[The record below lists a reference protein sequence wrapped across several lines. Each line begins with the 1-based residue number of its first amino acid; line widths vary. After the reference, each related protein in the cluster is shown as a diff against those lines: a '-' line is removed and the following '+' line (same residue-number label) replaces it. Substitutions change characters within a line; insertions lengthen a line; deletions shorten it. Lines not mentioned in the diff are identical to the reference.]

1 MKGKTAFGIP
11 IDIYKMTPKDKAAEL
26 IRRFSFERWEQ
37 MTDLEKLHTI
47 NICLM
52 VADELAD
59 SVVSDLIVHDLTDEK
74 STEVVQYYY
83 DVLNEI
89 INFKNF

>member
-1 MKGKTAFGIP
+1 MAFGTP
-11 IDIYKMTPKDKAAEL
+11 KDIYAMTPKDKAAEL
-26 IRRFSFERWEQ
+26 IQRYSFGRWEQ
-37 MTDLEKLHTI
+37 MNKTEKLQTI

-59 SVVSDLIVHDLTDEK
+59 CVVSDLLVHDLTDEK

-89 INFKNF
+89 INYKNF

>member
-1 MKGKTAFGIP
+1 
-11 IDIYKMTPKDKAAEL
+11 MTPKDKAAEL
-26 IRRFSFERWEQ
+26 IQRYSFGRWEQ
-37 MTDLEKLHTI
+37 MTKTEKLQTI

-59 SVVSDLIVHDLTDEK
+59 CVVSDLLVHDLTDEK

-89 INFKNF
+89 INYKNF

>member
-1 MKGKTAFGIP
+1 MAFGTP
-11 IDIYKMTPKDKAAEL
+11 KDIYAMTPKDKAAEL
-26 IRRFSFERWEQ
+26 IQRYSFGRWEQ
-37 MTDLEKLHTI
+37 MNKTEKLQTI

-59 SVVSDLIVHDLTDEK
+59 CVVSDLLVHDLTDEK
-74 STEVVQYYY
+74 STEVVQYYF

-89 INFKNF
+89 INYKNF

>member
-1 MKGKTAFGIP
+1 
-11 IDIYKMTPKDKAAEL
+11 MTPKDKAAEL
-26 IRRFSFERWEQ
+26 IRRYSFERWDV

-52 VADELAD
+52 VADELGD
-59 SVVSDLIVHDLTDEK
+59 CVVSDLLVHDLTDEK
-74 STEVVQYYY
+74 TTEVVQYYY

-89 INFKNF
+89 INFKNFQQ

>member
-1 MKGKTAFGIP
+1 
-11 IDIYKMTPKDKAAEL
+11 MTPKDKATEL
-26 IRRFSFERWEQ
+26 IDRYSFGRWQ
-37 MTDLEKLHTI
+37 IMTDLEKLHTK

-59 SVVSDLIVHDLTDEK
+59 CVVSDLLVHHLTDEK
-74 STEVVQYYY
+74 TTEVVQYYY

-89 INFKNF
+89 INY

>member
-1 MKGKTAFGIP
+1 
-11 IDIYKMTPKDKAAEL
+11 MTPKDKAAEL
-26 IRRFSFERWEQ
+26 IRRYSFERWDV

-52 VADELAD
+52 VADELGD
-59 SVVSDLIVHDLTDEK
+59 CVCSHLLVHHLTDDK
-74 STEVVQYYY
+74 TTEVVQYYY

>member
-1 MKGKTAFGIP
+1 MAFGTP
-11 IDIYKMTPKDKAAEL
+11 KDIYEMTPKDKATEL
-26 IRRFSFERWEQ
+26 IQRYSFGRWEQ
-37 MTDLEKLHTI
+37 MTDVEKLQTI

-59 SVVSDLIVHDLTDEK
+59 CVVSDLLVHDLTDEK

-89 INFKNF
+89 INYKNF

>member
-1 MKGKTAFGIP
+1 
-11 IDIYKMTPKDKAAEL
+11 MTPKDKAAEL
-26 IRRFSFERWEQ
+26 IQRYSFGRWDV
-37 MTDLEKLHTI
+37 MTDVEKLQTI

-59 SVVSDLIVHDLTDEK
+59 SVCSHLLVHYLTDEK
-74 STEVVQYYY
+74 STEVVQYYF

>member
-1 MKGKTAFGIP
+1 MKVNKAFGTP
-11 IDIYKMTPKDKAAEL
+11 IDIYAMTPKDKAAEL
-26 IRRFSFERWEQ
+26 IQRYSFGRWEQ
-37 MTDLEKLHTI
+37 MTKTEKLQTI

-59 SVVSDLIVHDLTDEK
+59 CVVSDLLVHDLTDEK

-89 INFKNF
+89 INYKNF

>member
-1 MKGKTAFGIP
+1 
-11 IDIYKMTPKDKAAEL
+11 MTPKDKAAEL
-26 IRRFSFERWEQ
+26 IRRYSFGRWDV
-37 MTDLEKLHTI
+37 MADVEKLHTI

-59 SVVSDLIVHDLTDEK
+59 SVCSDLLVHHLTDEK
-74 STEVVQYYY
+74 STEVIQYYF

-89 INFKNF
+89 INYKNF

>member
-1 MKGKTAFGIP
+1 
-11 IDIYKMTPKDKAAEL
+11 MTPKDKAAEL
-26 IRRFSFERWEQ
+26 IQRYSFGRWKV
-37 MTDLEKLHTI
+37 MTDAEKLHTI

-59 SVVSDLIVHDLTDEK
+59 CVVSDLLVHDLTDEK

-89 INFKNF
+89 INFKNLIL

>member
-1 MKGKTAFGIP
+1 
-11 IDIYKMTPKDKAAEL
+11 MTPKDKAAEL
-26 IRRFSFERWEQ
+26 IQRYSFGRWEQ
-37 MTDLEKLHTI
+37 MTKTEKLQTI

-59 SVVSDLIVHDLTDEK
+59 CVVSDLLVHDLTDEK

>member
-1 MKGKTAFGIP
+1 
-11 IDIYKMTPKDKAAEL
+11 MTPKDKATEL
-26 IRRFSFERWEQ
+26 IDRYSFGRWQ
-37 MTDLEKLHTI
+37 IMTDTERLQTK

-59 SVVSDLIVHDLTDEK
+59 CVVSDLLVHHLSDEK
-74 STEVVQYYY
+74 TTEVVQYYY

-89 INFKNF
+89 INY

>member
-1 MKGKTAFGIP
+1 
-11 IDIYKMTPKDKAAEL
+11 MTPKDKAAEL
-26 IRRFSFERWEQ
+26 IQRYSFGRWEQ
-37 MTDLEKLHTI
+37 MNKTEKLQTI

-59 SVVSDLIVHDLTDEK
+59 CVVSDLLVHDLTDEK

-89 INFKNF
+89 INYKNYQQ

>member
-1 MKGKTAFGIP
+1 
-11 IDIYKMTPKDKAAEL
+11 MTPKDKAAEL

-37 MTDLEKLHTI
+37 MTNLEKLHTI

>member
-1 MKGKTAFGIP
+1 
-11 IDIYKMTPKDKAAEL
+11 MTPKDKAAEL
-26 IRRFSFERWEQ
+26 IQRYSFGRWEQ
-37 MTDLEKLHTI
+37 MNKTEKLQTI

-59 SVVSDLIVHDLTDEK
+59 CVVSDLLVHDLTDEK

-89 INFKNF
+89 INYKNF

>member
-1 MKGKTAFGIP
+1 
-11 IDIYKMTPKDKAAEL
+11 MTPKDKATEL
-26 IRRFSFERWEQ
+26 IDRYSFGRWQ
-37 MTDLEKLHTI
+37 IMTDTERLQTK

-59 SVVSDLIVHDLTDEK
+59 CVVSDLLVHHLTDEK
-74 STEVVQYYY
+74 TTEVVQYYY

-89 INFKNF
+89 INY

>member
-1 MKGKTAFGIP
+1 
-11 IDIYKMTPKDKAAEL
+11 MTPKQKAAEL
-26 IRRFSFERWEQ
+26 IQRYSFGRWEQ
-37 MTDLEKLHTI
+37 MTDTEKLQTI

-52 VADELAD
+52 VADELSD
-59 SVVSDLIVHDLTDEK
+59 SVCSDLLVHSLTDEK
-74 STEVVQYYY
+74 STEVVQYYF